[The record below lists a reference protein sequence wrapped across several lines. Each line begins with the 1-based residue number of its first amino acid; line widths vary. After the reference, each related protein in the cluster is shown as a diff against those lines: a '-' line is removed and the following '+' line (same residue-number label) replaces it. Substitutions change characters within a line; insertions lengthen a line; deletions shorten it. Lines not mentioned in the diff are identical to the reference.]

1 MQYVKH
7 AQRFCSGSRLEEYI
21 LGIPYYQQKDI
32 KDRRMD
38 FWCLFLCANYLL
50 QIKKR
55 RAVII
60 RIKKS

>member
-32 KDRRMD
+32 KNRRMD
-38 FWCLFLCANYLL
+38 FGVFFCA
-50 QIKKR
+50 QITCCKYKKGGL
-55 RAVII
+55 
-60 RIKKS
+60 